1 MALKEKVGKRKG
13 QKGIIS
19 ALNKEPTK
27 KTLKGYIKVPKKIIT
42 QEQDPALFELKL
54 FMQLNNVNKSTQGVV
69 LSRLKHNKSCEFRLP
84 SKIEESYI
92 NLFMN
97 EKTPHE
103 LFGDCLN
110 EYNEVQE
117 IKKNLI
123 K

>member
-1 MALKEKVGKRKG
+1 MDA
-13 QKGIIS
+13 
-19 ALNKEPTK
+19 NK
-27 KTLKGYIKVPKKIIT
+27 
-42 QEQDPALFELKL
+42 LKL
-54 FMQLNNVNKSTQGVV
+54 FMQLNNVNKSTQRVV
-69 LSRLKHNKSCEFRLP
+69 LSRLKHNKSLELRLP
-84 SKIEESYI
+84 SNIEESYL

-110 EYNEVQE
+110 EYNKVQE